1 MGIENNEEGEPQTNC
16 GKNALSAENCGNLI
30 VHVLDALVHG
40 LAHGHNGIV
49 LGVQNGL
56 DIRCVLGV
64 GHLQINVAG
73 GQCIHRVAVLGEA
86 FGGLDDLGGSS
97 GAAGREGAGL
107 GNGLCALFRDTPVD
121 EVGSGLCLGRI
132 GVDGQAGHSAQRRTS
147 LCTSGVRILDDAPV

>member
-1 MGIENNEEGEPQTNC
+1 MGIKNDEEGETQRIAE
-16 GKNALSAENCGNLI
+16 NALSAENCGNLI

-49 LGVQNGL
+49 LGIEDGL

-73 GQCIHRVAVLGEA
+73 GQCIHGIAVLGEA
-86 FGGLDDLGGSS
+86 LGGLDDLGGSI
-97 GAAGREGAGL
+97 GAAGREGTGL

-121 EVGSGLCLGRI
+121 EMAAASALGE
-132 GVDGQAGHSAQRRTS
+132 SALMARLVTVPS
-147 LCTSGVRILDDAPV
+147 VEPAAAPAPTIVESHL